1 MIRIGKRIEKKRLR
15 IILFESWIGM
25 MVCES
30 IVTNVANYLEMD
42 PLIVRSLNLYREGD
56 RTHYNQILDHCTLD
70 RCWSECRISSRLD
83 ERRSAI
89 ESFNRNNRY
98 KKRGLAL
105 VPTKFGIA
113 FTALFLNQ
121 AGALVHVYK
130 DGSVLLTHGG
140 TEMGQ
145 GLHTKMIQVA
155 SRALG
160 VPVEEIHI
168 SETSTDKVPNT
179 SPTAASVGSDING
192 MAVLVTYH
200 QIFIIDR
207 IITDIFH

>member
-1 MIRIGKRIEKKRLR
+1 MGEN
-15 IILFESWIGM
+15 
-25 MVCES
+25 
-30 IVTNVANYLEMD
+30 IVSNVASYLKMD
-42 PLIVRSLNLYREGD
+42 PLVVRSLNLYQEGD
-56 RTHYNQILDHCTLD
+56 RTHYNQTLDHCTLE
-70 RCWSECRISSRLD
+70 RCWSECRVSSRLD
-83 ERRSAI
+83 ERRSSI
-89 ESFNRNNRY
+89 DSFNQANRY
-98 KKRGLAL
+98 KKRGIAM

-121 AGALVHVYK
+121 AGALVHIYK

-160 VPVEEIHI
+160 VPVEDIFI

-192 MAVLVTYH
+192 MAVLVISTPLNSV
-200 QIFIIDR
+200 QFVIINVSKNE
-207 IITDIFH
+207 ILNFTKELCCLIPSFS